1 MLRTFF
7 VDTTA
12 LSVTPEA
19 VLALPLIIVDFKFS
33 DTDIGEVVLI
43 SSFLFNSGAVL
54 IVSGLWLTSNEGT
67 KQLRGVIA
75 VDLVEPL

>member
-1 MLRTFF
+1 M
-7 VDTTA
+7 
-12 LSVTPEA
+12 
-19 VLALPLIIVDFKFS
+19 ALPLIIVDFKFS